1 MIIRELKESDIKEAM
16 ELVGE
21 VFGKF
26 VAPEY
31 SQQGIDEF
39 HKFIEPEA
47 VKKKMGAC
55 ELKLWGSF
63 DSEQIVGV
71 IAVKSFAVD
80 IMRGPYW
87 NGSHI
92 NMLFVKEE
100 YHRRGIARQLFE
112 AAKQACGKTNEITVY
127 SSPYAAEAYKHLGF
141 VPTGAET
148 ALRGVRFTPM
158 KYINQI

>member
-21 VFGKF
+21 VFNKF

-31 SQQGIDEF
+31 SQQGVDEF
-39 HKFIEPEA
+39 RKFTEPEA
-47 VKKKMGAC
+47 VVKKMGAS
-55 ELKLWGSF
+55 ELKLWGGF
-63 DSEQIVGV
+63 DDDRIVGV

-80 IMRGPYW
+80 MMRGPYW

-100 YHRRGIARQLFE
+100 YHRRGIARQLLE
-112 AAKQACGKTNEITVY
+112 AAKQECDKTNEITVY
-127 SSPYAAEAYKHLGF
+127 SSPYAVEAYRHLGF

-148 ALRGVRFTPM
+148 SRSGIRFTPM
-158 KYINQI
+158 KYTL